1 MLEELHTASSLLN
14 TTLNGYVNMC
24 STALSICLQEVA
36 QNSVRVQ
43 GLLEQV
49 KNQLELVNSYE
60 ENLHRARASLRLALN
75 STPTVA
81 PINAFPP
88 EIMLRIFNFVVSVK
102 PGVISVG
109 GNRSTTANL
118 PKQPDILSHVCSRWR
133 QIALSSPALWS
144 HIDLA
149 HHHQFGPGLV
159 ARAKEY
165 AIRACHS
172 PLDIHIVDPHSD
184 YNTRPPT
191 DIDDLD
197 FLPPATRIRSLELV
211 AYKGFYDSHFVS
223 LGHCFKNCTPGQ
235 LEQLT
240 IWDADSGS
248 RSRAL
253 ESNERPQQH
262 YSQQVDIS
270 ESHLEA
276 IWAQISILRLKGVY
290 LPWTSKAYH
299 NLVDLRLVSGSTT
312 DLPVSEIQIVEILR
326 SSPRLRILHAHLE
339 IKDPLP
345 ESSPVVPVSLDELEV
360 LDVKTMWWDKLD
372 RFIRWIKP
380 GKKPLRLTIASSPS
394 RRVNRFLWRS
404 NVTRLRLVSPNKY
417 SLSDL
422 LTLVPEIHELVLDG
436 YKPFKPGLI
445 ACGYGHLPPVNL
457 RLQDLYILRSQI
469 KNAELRELVE
479 RHSVLRV
486 VIWDTEVR
494 WDYRDYRVDY
504 EVMLKLRK
512 ELPSCAVFTYRS
524 DKSPYP
530 LSGWDDLSALCC

>member
-1 MLEELHTASSLLN
+1 MLELDAASSLLN
-14 TTLNGYVNMC
+14 DALDRYLSICSTTL
-24 STALSICLQEVA
+24 TICLQEVA

-49 KNQLELVNSYE
+49 KNQLELIDSYE
-60 ENLHRARASLRLALN
+60 ENLRRARASLRLALN
-75 STPTVA
+75 SAPTVT
-81 PINAFPP
+81 PIIAFPP
-88 EIMLRIFNFVVSVK
+88 EIMLRIFNFVISVK
-102 PGVISVG
+102 PGVIDMRGS
-109 GNRSTTANL
+109 RWTTPNL
-118 PKQPDILSHVCSRWR
+118 PKNLDNLSHVCTRWR

-149 HHHQFGPGLV
+149 HHHRFGPGLV
-159 ARAKEY
+159 ARAKKY
-165 AIRACHS
+165 AIRARHS

-184 YNTRPPT
+184 YNIRPPT

-197 FLPPATRIRSLELV
+197 FLPLATRIRSLELV

-326 SSPRLRILHAHLE
+326 SSPRLRILHAHLD

-345 ESSPVVPVSLDELEV
+345 KNSPVVPVSLNELEV
-360 LDVKTMWWDKLD
+360 LDVKAMWWDKLAI
-372 RFIRWIKP
+372 FIRWIEP
-380 GKKPLRLTIASSPS
+380 GAKPLQLSITSSPS
-394 RRVNRFLWRS
+394 RLVNRFLRNS
-404 NVTRLRLVSPNKY
+404 NVTRLCLVSPNKY

-422 LTLVPEIHELVLDG
+422 LTLVPELHELVLDG
-436 YKPFKPGLI
+436 YKPYKPGLI

-469 KNAELRELVE
+469 KRAELRELVE
-479 RHSVLRV
+479 RHSVQRV
-486 VIWDTEVR
+486 VIWDTVVS
-494 WDYRDYRVDY
+494 WDNRDYQMNS
-504 EVMLKLRK
+504 EAILELRK
-512 ELPSCAVFTYRS
+512 ELSSCPVFTYRS

-530 LSGWDDLSALCC
+530 LSGWDDLNALCC